1 MKNVPLID
9 LTLSKGLNKKISKA
23 IGEVI
28 ESKSYILGSRVESF
42 EKAFAK
48 FLGVKYAVGVGSGTD
63 ALRLALRAL
72 GIGPGDKVLTVA
84 FTSPFTAVAIV
95 EEGSIPVFC
104 DVDEKTYT
112 IDLANAER
120 KIDKRVKAII
130 PVHIYGNPCQ
140 IDHVLA
146 IAKKHNLKIIEDACQ
161 AHGAKYKGKRVG
173 IFGDLSA
180 FSFYPTKNLGAF
192 GDGGMIVTNSS
203 SLAKKIYSLRHGGQ
217 TKRFWHVYK
226 GVNSRLDEIQAAV
239 LEIKLKDLNKNNR
252 KREKLAQRYI
262 KELSDLPVIFQ
273 QVTKNSNSVYHLF
286 TIRTKKRTRLMNY
299 LREGGIGCD
308 IYYPY
313 PTHLQPLFKNYE
325 AGSLPTTESLDRE
338 LLAIPT
344 SPTLSSEE
352 QGKVILR
359 IRNFFKK

>member
-9 LTLSKGLNKKISKA
+9 ITLSKGLNNKILKT

-28 ESKSYILGSRVESF
+28 NSKSYILGARVESF

-63 ALRLALRAL
+63 ALRLALRVL

-112 IDLANAER
+112 IDLANAEK
-120 KIDKRVKAII
+120 KIDKKVKAII
-130 PVHIYGNPCQ
+130 PVHIYGNPCPMDQ
-140 IDHVLA
+140 VLA
-146 IAKKHNLKIIEDACQ
+146 LAKKYKLKVIEDACQ

-173 IFGDLSA
+173 TFGDLSA

-192 GDGGMIVTNSS
+192 GDGGMIVTNSG
-203 SLAKKIYSLRHGGQ
+203 SLAKRIYSLRHGGQ

-226 GVNSRLDEIQAAV
+226 GVNSRLDEIQAAI
-239 LEIKLKDLNKNNR
+239 LEKKLNELDKNNL
-252 KREKLAQRYI
+252 KRERLARRYI
-262 KELSDLPVIFQ
+262 KELSSLDITFQ
-273 QVTKNSNSVYHLF
+273 KTTHDSNSVYHLF
-286 TIRTKKRTRLMNY
+286 TIRTKKRAALMNY
-299 LREGGIGCD
+299 LRAGGIGCD
-308 IYYPY
+308 IYYPF
-313 PTHLQPLFKNYE
+313 PTQLQPLFKNYE
-325 AGSLPTTESLDRE
+325 TDSLPITESLDSQ
-338 LLAIPT
+338 LLAIPI
-344 SPTLSSEE
+344 SPTLSFK
-352 QGKVILR
+352 QQDRVIAR